1 VLEEAMGLHR
11 CTTAAVMASLLLVGS
26 LTAHA
31 SPDASGVTV
40 ALLPSQQ
47 VAPGATFDLYIQVT
61 QAGSVFNGFDA
72 VIGYDPA
79 ALTFVPGSN
88 QEGSYMTGACGNTF
102 HVFQAGAAT
111 DTITDVLLCNGVSL
125 PGPGQLYH
133 LRFQASM
140 TVQVTEVQF
149 LPGLQF
155 YNAGL
160 YVNPVTS
167 SNVLIGVGMPVSVAP
182 PGKPAR
188 LSLAAAPNPSPGTLT
203 FRVESNLAG
212 PETLTVVDVMGR
224 TVRRFTES
232 SAAPG
237 VRTIAWDG
245 RDEAGVKLPPGMY
258 LARLEVAGKTVRTR
272 VTLLH

>member
-1 VLEEAMGLHR
+1 MGLHR

-31 SPDASGVTV
+31 SPEAQGVTV

-61 QAGSVFNGFDA
+61 QAGSSFNGFDA

-88 QEGSYMTGACGNTF
+88 EEGSYMTGACGNTF

-125 PGPGQLYH
+125 PGPGRLYH

-140 TVQVTEVQF
+140 TVQVTEVRF

-167 SNVLIGVGMPVSVAP
+167 SNVLIGIGMPVSVEP
-182 PGKPAR
+182 PGKPSR
-188 LSLAAAPNPSPGTLT
+188 LLAAAAPNPSPGTL
-203 FRVESNLAG
+203 RSG
-212 PETLTVVDVMGR
+212 
-224 TVRRFTES
+224 S
-232 SAAPG
+232 S
-237 VRTIAWDG
+237 
-245 RDEAGVKLPPGMY
+245 
-258 LARLEVAGKTVRTR
+258 RTR
-272 VTLLH
+272 PARRPSPWWT